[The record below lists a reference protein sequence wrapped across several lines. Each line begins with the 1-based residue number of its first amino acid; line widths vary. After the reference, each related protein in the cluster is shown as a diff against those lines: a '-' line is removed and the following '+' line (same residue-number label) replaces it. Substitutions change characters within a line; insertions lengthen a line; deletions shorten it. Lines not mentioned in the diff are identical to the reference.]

1 MSQQSLD
8 EYRLA
13 RAGALQQPQLANQ
26 ELFFSEQ
33 RSHKRGPPSPTVSG
47 LTTPQEPA
55 GAAIPTAAPAA
66 QDATLVQP
74 VFSGGPTRIAGSGSR
89 FRSQRERPSSCR
101 AVLQHPGPH
110 RRRSDEASSRISQ
123 KDHPTGV
130 PGDGSSARERRAQ
143 GQRFCFSVPAGTSVH
158 GHGESLQPEACF
170 GYDACHNWLAE
181 RVNPTTTPLHDWLD
195 VGPNRRNRPVPSEQR
210 TARRTV

>member
-8 EYRLA
+8 KYRIA

-33 RSHKRGPPSPTVSG
+33 RSNKRGPPSPTVSG

-66 QDATLVQP
+66 QESYIGAASFSEDQP
-74 VFSGGPTRIAGSGSR
+74 ALQAVAADFGINA
-89 FRSQRERPSSCR
+89 ERPSSCR

-110 RRRSDEASSRISQ
+110 RRRSDEASSRIPQ
-123 KDHPTGV
+123 KDHPTGDS
-130 PGDGSSARERRAQ
+130 GDGSSARERRAQ
-143 GQRFCFSVPAGTSVH
+143 GQRFCFSVPAGTSV
-158 GHGESLQPEACF
+158 SWSRRIAPARNML
-170 GYDACHNWLAE
+170 
-181 RVNPTTTPLHDWLD
+181 RV
-195 VGPNRRNRPVPSEQR
+195 
-210 TARRTV
+210 